1 MRAILIAATLAASSL
16 AVAPMAL
23 AADAPAAAKP
33 AYSTSETSIGDLVAN
48 PETRAI
54 FDKYLPG
61 VSTNSQLEMAKVMTP
76 RQVQSYAP
84 DMFTDEALA
93 KIDADLAK
101 LPAKK

>member
-1 MRAILIAATLAASSL
+1 MRAILVAA
-16 AVAPMAL
+16 AL
-23 AADAPAAAKP
+23 AATALTAVPAIAADAAQP
-33 AYSTSETSIGDLVAN
+33 AYSTAETSIGDLVAN
-48 PETRAI
+48 PETKAI

-61 VSTNSQLEMAKVMTP
+61 VSDNEQFEMAKAMTL

-84 DMFTDEALA
+84 DQFTDEALA

>member
-1 MRAILIAATLAASSL
+1 MRAILVAGAFAAAAL
-16 AVAPMAL
+16 TAAPVL
-23 AADAPAAAKP
+23 AADAVAQP
-33 AYSTSETSIGDLVAN
+33 AYSTAETSIGDLVAN
-48 PETRAI
+48 PETKAI

-61 VSTNSQLEMAKVMTP
+61 VSDNDQFEMAKAMTL